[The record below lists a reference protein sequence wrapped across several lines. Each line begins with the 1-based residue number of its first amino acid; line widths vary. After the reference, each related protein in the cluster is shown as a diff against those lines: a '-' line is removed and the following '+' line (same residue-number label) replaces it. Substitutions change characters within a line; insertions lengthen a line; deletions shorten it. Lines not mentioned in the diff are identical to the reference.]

1 MKQTPSLK
9 DAKQALNSFK
19 VQNMFEVGP
28 FSVLLYDSKK
38 KRWVIAVY
46 LNKLK
51 RCNINT
57 FETIYIP
64 FQFEGVPVVVVIV
77 YV

>member
-1 MKQTPSLK
+1 MKQTLSLK
-9 DAKQALNSFK
+9 DAKHTLNSFK
-19 VQNMFEVGP
+19 VQDMFEVGS
-28 FSVLLYDSKK
+28 FSSLLYDSEKK
-38 KRWVIAVY
+38 KWVIVIY

-51 RCNINT
+51 RYPLNR

-64 FQFEGVPVVVVIV
+64 FQFEGVPVVV